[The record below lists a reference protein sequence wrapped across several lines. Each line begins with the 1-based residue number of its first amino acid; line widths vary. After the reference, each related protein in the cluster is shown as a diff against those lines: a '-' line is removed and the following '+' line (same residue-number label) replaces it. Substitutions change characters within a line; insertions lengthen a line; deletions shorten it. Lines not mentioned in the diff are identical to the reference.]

1 MADIYTYITY
11 AQARQQLANRLY
23 DSTKQF
29 WSDSELKS
37 LLTEALRTWNA
48 LTSFWRGDFT
58 FPTQQGVT
66 WYDLT
71 DSPNLPNTLRPLT
84 VTDAALYRDIQFAL
98 LEPSVG
104 VNPWTGGST
113 QLTAPAP
120 VEALPPRRGRNP
132 SGRRAPSTA

>member
-71 DSPNLPNTLRPLT
+71 DSSNLPNPLRPLT
-84 VTDAALYRDIQFAL
+84 VTDDALYRDIQFAL

-104 VNPWTGGST
+104 VNPWTGVSS
-113 QLTAPAP
+113 QFTADDLVNA
-120 VEALPPRRGRNP
+120 VQRRRDE
-132 SGRRAPSTA
+132 